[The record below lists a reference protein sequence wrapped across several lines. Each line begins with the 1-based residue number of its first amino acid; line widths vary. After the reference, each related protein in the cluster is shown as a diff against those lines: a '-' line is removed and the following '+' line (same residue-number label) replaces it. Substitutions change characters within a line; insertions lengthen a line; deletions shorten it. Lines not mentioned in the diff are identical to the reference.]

1 MDEKVVLIGAGSAM
15 FTRGLVG
22 DMVRSGWEGDLALVD
37 VDAGALETARALA
50 AKSIQAMGS
59 PLKLNATTDRR
70 QALRDATLVICTI
83 AVGGRRAWEKD
94 VFIPRKHGIY
104 QPVGDSV
111 MPGGTSRALRMVP
124 AMVAIAKDVLEL
136 APGALFFNY
145 ANPMSVICR
154 AVRKATGA
162 EMVGLCHGV
171 FHVGAYL
178 AELLGVDKTKLRYTA
193 CGMNHLTWFTDV
205 RADGVDL
212 MPKLKGLAREDNPF
226 TWDLLKL
233 FGAFPAVLDRH
244 ITEFFPHMNCREGG
258 YYGKTLGVDAFS
270 FEKTIKL
277 GDDLFERMKQEA
289 LSTTPTPVEKTG
301 GEHEQVVEIVESVRR
316 ESGAIYS
323 VNLPNQG
330 QIPNLPRDVV
340 VEGPAAAVAGGLSPL
355 ALKPLPSGVAGTL
368 ATRFLWAETTAEAAL
383 EGNRDKFVQALL
395 LDGSVQ
401 TVAGARELA
410 DELLAAH
417 AEHLPQFKA

>member
-1 MDEKVVLIGAGSAM
+1 
-15 FTRGLVG
+15 
-22 DMVRSGWEGDLALVD
+22 
-37 VDAGALETARALA
+37 
-50 AKSIQAMGS
+50 
-59 PLKLNATTDRR
+59 
-70 QALRDATLVICTI
+70 
-83 AVGGRRAWEKD
+83 
-94 VFIPRKHGIY
+94 
-104 QPVGDSV
+104 
-111 MPGGTSRALRMVP
+111 
-124 AMVAIAKDVLEL
+124 
-136 APGALFFNY
+136 
-145 ANPMSVICR
+145 
-154 AVRKATGA
+154 
-162 EMVGLCHGV
+162 MVGLCHGV